1 MRINKGH
8 LYFSERAA
16 LHLCGG
22 LPAKPTDYASG
33 SPIYAV
39 RNLRPVLIKS
49 FQEGRV
55 TRDRFNRLMRW
66 FDNEQGRMP
75 KDDYASISHE
85 HL

>member
-8 LYFSERAA
+8 LYFSERTA

-22 LPAKPTDYASG
+22 LPAKPTAYASG
-33 SPIYAV
+33 AAIYAV
-39 RNLRPVLIKS
+39 RNLRPVLVRS

-55 TRDRFNRLMRW
+55 SWEQFNRVMAR
-66 FDNEQGRMP
+66 FDAEQGR
-75 KDDYASISHE
+75 ISKNEHVQVSDE